1 MRTSGWNTSEIYI
14 AAHSLGTV
22 FAQAYVQS
30 NPTKFAGQILMGGG
44 LLRGH
49 RSNNDETG
57 LTVFNYDT
65 PTLTICGSKDGL
77 YRVFRCAE
85 GYFHQFL
92 NIEPSQA
99 GKYPIHLLKGG
110 DHGSF
115 MDDTMPLPSLVQSKD
130 LKPTLS

>member
-1 MRTSGWNTSEIYI
+1 
-14 AAHSLGTV
+14 
-22 FAQAYVQS
+22 
-30 NPTKFAGQILMGGG
+30 MGGG
-44 LLRGH
+44 LQGH
-49 RSNNDETG
+49 RSNDDFTG
-57 LTVFNYDT
+57 QTVFDYDT

-92 NIEPSQA
+92 SIAPYQH
-99 GKYPIHLLKGG
+99 GKYPIHLLQGG